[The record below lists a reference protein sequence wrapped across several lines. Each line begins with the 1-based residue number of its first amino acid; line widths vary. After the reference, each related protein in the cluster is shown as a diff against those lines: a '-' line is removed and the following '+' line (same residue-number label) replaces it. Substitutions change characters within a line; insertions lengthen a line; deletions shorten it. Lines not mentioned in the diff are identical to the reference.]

1 MRTVNKSKQE
11 VPYFLTRGF
20 VVHSVNVIRFT
31 WNHPAN
37 KGDRVRAM
45 LRLTR
50 FQARGRLLNRP
61 TLAHLG
67 DKSSILAHL
76 HRPSAA
82 NVVYANPPDHPE
94 MLVWKQYLH
103 RGDLFVDVGANVGSY
118 AIWAAELGAE
128 VIAFEPAQ
136 DTFALLAENV
146 ALNGY
151 DVTMIQAA
159 VGAYCGTSR
168 FTEGRDTV
176 NRIDAQGTIETPL
189 VTIDSVINE
198 GIVAGMKIDVEGFE
212 IDVLRGCERALT
224 DHRIR
229 LIQLEWNDT
238 SEMAVGTDRKPVA
251 DMLSKYGYRLFRP
264 DAQGVLVPIADLH
277 YGRDVF
283 CRPVE

>member
-1 MRTVNKSKQE
+1 VRTPNETKQAF
-11 VPYFLTRGF
+11 PYFLTKGF
-20 VVHSVNVIRFT
+20 VVHSVNVMRFT

-37 KGDRVRAM
+37 KGNRARAM

-50 FQARGRLLNRP
+50 FQARGRLLRRP
-61 TLAHLG
+61 TRARLG
-67 DKSSILAHL
+67 DKSSILAYL
-76 HRPSAA
+76 HRPAAA

-128 VIAFEPAQ
+128 VIAFEPAR

-151 DVTMIQAA
+151 DVTMIPAA

-176 NRIDAQGTIETPL
+176 NRIDAQGTVETPL
-189 VTIDSVINE
+189 VTIDSVINDR
-198 GIVAGMKIDVEGFE
+198 IVAGMKLDVEGFE
-212 IDVLRGCERALT
+212 IDVLCGCERALT
-224 DHRIR
+224 EHRIR
-229 LIQLEWNDT
+229 LIQLEWNET
-238 SEMAVGTDRKPVA
+238 SEAAVGTDREPVA
-251 DMLSKYGYRLFRP
+251 DMLSKYGYRLYRP
-264 DAQGVLVPIADLH
+264 DAQGMLVPITDLS

-283 CRPVE
+283 CRPAD